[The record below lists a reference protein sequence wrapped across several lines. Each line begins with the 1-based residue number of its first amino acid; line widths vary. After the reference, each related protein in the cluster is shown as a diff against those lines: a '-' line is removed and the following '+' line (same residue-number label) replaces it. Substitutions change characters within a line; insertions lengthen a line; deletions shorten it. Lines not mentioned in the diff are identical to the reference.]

1 MAKTPE
7 ETPKRGRGR
16 PRIEFDKKLVRT
28 LAGYGCTHEEIARAL
43 GVCEQTIK
51 RNAREELDAGYAD
64 IRCSLR
70 RWQYAS
76 AKGGNTAMLI
86 WLGKQYLG
94 QRDKAEQTIREEV
107 VTIEE
112 LPPKPPSDA

>member
-1 MAKTPE
+1 MPKPRAKVDL
-7 ETPKRGRGR
+7 R
-16 PRIEFDKKLVRT
+16 LVKT
-28 LAGYGCTHEEIARAL
+28 LAGYGCTQEEIANAVGCSVTTLQKYGRA
-43 GVCEQTIK
+43 
-51 RNAREELDAGYAD
+51 ELDHGYAE
-64 IRCSLR
+64 IRRSLR
-70 RWQYAS
+70 RWQYEA

-112 LPPKPPSDA
+112 LPAKPLSDA